1 MKYFF
6 TILLLVIPITLFSQ
20 LKINE
25 VEFGIYQNSE
35 FSLKSFTAHDLNVT
49 INDSM
54 VLIADGKASKIKRI
68 SKILSTSYANYQ
80 RKTELGIDENGR
92 KCLVTFVIDPIN
104 SNNKIVLYYPFFITI
119 YHIII
124 FVT

>member
-25 VEFGIYQNSE
+25 VEFGIYQNNE
-35 FSLKSFTAHDLNVT
+35 FSLKSFNAHNLWVS

-54 VLIADGKASKIKRI
+54 VLIADGKASKLRRV
-68 SKILSTSYANYQ
+68 SKLLSTSSINYN
-80 RKTELGIDENGR
+80 RNTEVAIDENGR
-92 KCLVTFVIDPIN
+92 KCLVTFVIDPIH
-104 SNNKIVLYYPFFITI
+104 SNNKIILYYPFFITI
-119 YHIII
+119 YHIIL

>member
-1 MKYFF
+1 MKYIF
-6 TILLLVIPITLFSQ
+6 TILLLAIPFTLFSQ

-25 VEFGIYQNSE
+25 VEFGIYQNKE
-35 FSLKSFTAHDLNVT
+35 FSLKSFTAHDLSVS

-54 VLIADGKASKIKRI
+54 VSIADGKASKIKRI
-68 SKILSTSYANYQ
+68 SKIFSISSTDYKRN
-80 RKTELGIDENGR
+80 TEIAIDENGR
-92 KCLVTFVIDPIN
+92 KCLVTFVIDPIY
-104 SNNKIVLYYPFFITI
+104 SNNKIILYYPFFITI